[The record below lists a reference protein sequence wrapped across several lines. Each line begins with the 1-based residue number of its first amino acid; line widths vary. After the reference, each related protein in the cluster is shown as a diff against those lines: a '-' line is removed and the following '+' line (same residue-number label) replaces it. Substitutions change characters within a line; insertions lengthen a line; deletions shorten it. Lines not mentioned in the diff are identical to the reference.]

1 MAPPSPRIQG
11 KRFSTSQPRASR
23 CGLRSPLSSVGDL
36 PRLLTV
42 GDASRNCCWCRLAE
56 RSNPVLESRLCISLT
71 PMQSSY
77 PPLYRWTIGPSTTRD
92 PPPRDTA
99 CAPRS
104 RRRSPGGLGRHIVVG
119 HGDDDHF
126 GQPPLPEDGPAQRR
140 SCRSGRPAPP
150 GACLPRRRRGRRRA
164 SRSRLWRYGRYWAS
178 THMNDRTGLVR
189 RRRSIKPP

>member
-1 MAPPSPRIQG
+1 M
-11 KRFSTSQPRASR
+11 
-23 CGLRSPLSSVGDL
+23 RSPLSSVGDL

-104 RRRSPGGLGRHIVVG
+104 RRRSPGGLGRHLVVG
-119 HGDDDHF
+119 HGDDDHL
-126 GQPPLPEDGPAQRR
+126 GQPPLPEDGPGHDGVAAVADDPLHREPAYLAADGEGG
-140 SCRSGRPAPP
+140 GRPEAAY
-150 GACLPRRRRGRRRA
+150 GAMEGIGRR
-164 SRSRLWRYGRYWAS
+164 L
-178 THMNDRTGLVR
+178 
-189 RRRSIKPP
+189 I